1 MAELFV
7 QQSSGQTENKEQT
20 LQAMEIQRRETEA
33 LRTELVEVCGH
44 TNCLFIQSQR
54 INYRKKLTQLIVDVF
69 CILILIVVVS

>member
-44 TNCLFIQSQR
+44 TNFLFIQSQR
-54 INYRKKLTQLIVDVF
+54 INYRKKLTQLKIGRAHV
-69 CILILIVVVS
+69 